1 MIKVSGY
8 SDDLIEIELVE
19 DGKTVWEEEY
29 DSYGKDTLFK
39 FDDGTKLRMT
49 YNGAWQAVV
58 EKEGTAKHTIE
69 KLIQN
74 DDYYSD
80 LFTIETDKIINVRK
94 ERAED
99 ESVD

>member
-8 SDDLIEIELVE
+8 SDDVVEIE
-19 DGKTVWEEEY
+19 GATVWDDEIDAY
-29 DSYGKDTLFK
+29 DQGVIIYFR
-39 FDDGTKLRMT
+39 DGTILRMS
-49 YNGAWQAVV
+49 YDGAWKAVV
-58 EKEGTAKHTIE
+58 EKEGTAKHTVE

-94 ERAED
+94 AQAE
-99 ESVD
+99 

>member
-8 SDDLIEIELVE
+8 SDDLLEIEGATLWDYE
-19 DGKTVWEEEY
+19 IGAY
-29 DSYGKDTLFK
+29 DQDVIIYFR
-39 FDDGTKLRMT
+39 DGTVLRMA
-49 YNGAWQAVV
+49 YDGAWKAVV

-69 KLIQN
+69 KLIRN

-94 ERAED
+94 VRAE
-99 ESVD
+99 

>member
-8 SDDLIEIELVE
+8 SDDVVEI
-19 DGKTVWEEEY
+19 DGATQWDDEIGAY
-29 DSYGKDTLFK
+29 DQDVIIYFR
-39 FDDGTKLRMT
+39 DGTILRMT
-49 YNGAWQAVV
+49 YDGAWKAVV

-94 ERAED
+94 ERAE
-99 ESVD
+99 

>member
-8 SDDLIEIELVE
+8 SDDLVEIEGALYWPGE
-19 DGKTVWEEEY
+19 NDEIDAY
-29 DSYGKDTLFK
+29 DQDVIIYFR
-39 FDDGTKLRMT
+39 DGTILRMT
-49 YNGAWQAVV
+49 YDGAWKAVV
-58 EKEGTAKHTIE
+58 EKEGTAKYTIE

-94 ERAED
+94 ERTE
-99 ESVD
+99 

>member
-8 SDDLIEIELVE
+8 SDDVVVIEGALYWPGENDEITAYCQDVII
-19 DGKTVWEEEY
+19 Y
-29 DSYGKDTLFK
+29 FR
-39 FDDGTKLRMT
+39 DGTILRMT
-49 YNGAWQAVV
+49 YDGAWKAVV

-94 ERAED
+94 ERTE
-99 ESVD
+99 

>member
-8 SDDLIEIELVE
+8 SDDVVEIEGATLWNDE
-19 DGKTVWEEEY
+19 IDAY
-29 DSYGKDTLFK
+29 DHDVIIYFR
-39 FDDGTKLRMT
+39 DGTILRMT
-49 YNGAWQAVV
+49 YDGAWKAVI

-80 LFTIETDKIINVRK
+80 LFTIETDKIINVRR
-94 ERAED
+94 ERAE
-99 ESVD
+99 

>member
-8 SDDLIEIELVE
+8 SDDVVEIEGGTQWWNDE
-19 DGKTVWEEEY
+19 IDAY
-29 DSYGKDTLFK
+29 DQDVIIYFR
-39 FDDGTKLRMT
+39 DGTILRMT
-49 YNGAWQAVV
+49 YDGAWKAVV

-94 ERAED
+94 ERA
-99 ESVD
+99 

>member
-8 SDDLIEIELVE
+8 SDDAIEIEGATQWGDE
-19 DGKTVWEEEY
+19 IDAY
-29 DSYGKDTLFK
+29 DHDVIIYFRDSTI
-39 FDDGTKLRMT
+39 LRMT
-49 YNGAWQAVV
+49 YDGAWKAVV

-80 LFTIETDKIINVRK
+80 LFTIETDKIVNVRK
-94 ERAED
+94 ERA
-99 ESVD
+99 

>member
-8 SDDLIEIELVE
+8 SDDIVEIEGAIYWP
-19 DGKTVWEEEY
+19 GKNDEIDAY
-29 DSYGKDTLFK
+29 DQDVIIYFC
-39 FDDGTKLRMT
+39 DGTILRMT
-49 YNGAWQAVV
+49 YDGAWKAVV
-58 EKEGTAKHTIE
+58 EKKGTAKYTIE

-94 ERAED
+94 KDAK
-99 ESVD
+99 